1 MNHGYEYNVTTPA
14 PNVVAREVTCVG
26 PNGTRTLILRD
37 VINTKEELTR
47 NALVKLGWAPPGG
60 QHTQALHNYWGARLS
75 DACQGIYTAELVKLG
90 WTPPAAPAPP
100 HKCLVKGC
108 NNHSTEGRFIAGLC
122 APCHTMLT
130 TGAVSTPGNTF
141 VHSLRDRLLEI
152 ANIATH
158 PTKE

>member
-1 MNHGYEYNVTTPA
+1 MKPGYEFNVTTPA
-14 PNVVAREVTCVG
+14 PDVVAREVTCVG

-47 NALVKLGWAPPGG
+47 
-60 QHTQALHNYWGARLS
+60 
-75 DACQGIYTAELVKLG
+75 DALVKLG
-90 WTPPAAPAPP
+90 WTPPGAPP
-100 HKCLVKGC
+100 PLLRKCIVKGC

-152 ANIATH
+152 ANIAAH
-158 PTKE
+158 LTKE